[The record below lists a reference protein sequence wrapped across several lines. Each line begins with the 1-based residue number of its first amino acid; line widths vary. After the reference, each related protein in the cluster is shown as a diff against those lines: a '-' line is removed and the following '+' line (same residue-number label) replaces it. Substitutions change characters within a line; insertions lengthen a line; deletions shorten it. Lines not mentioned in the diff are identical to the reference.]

1 MFHDTVMKAGH
12 ALHSNWSSAMDM
24 KRTSTTEQVLRNGK
38 VLLEGEGLVTTD
50 LMIDGGRIVEIGN
63 NIHYAGIQEIDA
75 KGCLVLPGIIDIH
88 GDAFERNI
96 MPRPKTMFPLDIAML
111 ETDRQLAANGITTA
125 YHGITISWE
134 PGLRCLAQSL
144 RVITALDAIGTQT
157 LVDNRLHIRWENY
170 AIDEVP
176 DVVSLFRRAKKPL
189 LAFNDHTTSGI
200 SGTRNPSKFR
210 TSAEKAMISVE
221 DYLDLLQEMAGRSG
235 KVRFAT
241 ETVAAQARAHGVQ
254 MLSHDDTT
262 PEMRSDYRAMGVH
275 IAEFP
280 MNWPTVEAAA
290 AAGDAIVLGA
300 PNVVRGGSHN
310 GAVSAEEAITRKQC
324 NILASDYYYPAP
336 LQAALTL
343 VRKNVCSWSDAW
355 ALVSANPARALGLDD
370 RGSITVGKRADLIV
384 LPEGH
389 TRPSH
394 VFSAGRTVHR
404 EG

>member
-1 MFHDTVMKAGH
+1 MFHDTVMKARH
-12 ALHSNWSSAMDM
+12 LLHINWSNAMDM
-24 KRTSTTEQVLRNGK
+24 KRTSATEQVLRNGK

-50 LMIDGGRIVEIGN
+50 LMIDGGCIVEIGT
-63 NIHYAGIQEIDA
+63 NIRYAGIQEIDA

-96 MPRPKTMFPLDIAML
+96 MPRPKTMFPLNIAML

-144 RVITALDAIGTQT
+144 RVIAALDAIETQA

-200 SGTRNPSKFR
+200 SGTRNPSKYR
-210 TSAEKAMISVE
+210 SSAEKAMISVE
-221 DYLDLLQEMAGRSG
+221 DYLALLQEMGGRSG

-254 MLSHDDTT
+254 MLSHDDITS
-262 PEMRSDYRAMGVH
+262 EMRTGYRALGVK

-280 MNWPTVEAAA
+280 MNWETVEAAA

-310 GAVSAEEAITRKQC
+310 GAISAEEAIRRGQC
-324 NILASDYYYPAP
+324 QVLASDYYYPSLRHAV
-336 LQAALTL
+336 LKLATENVLSFEAA
-343 VRKNVCSWSDAW
+343 WQ
-355 ALVSANPARALGLDD
+355 LVSATPAQVLGLPD
-370 RGSITVGKRADLIV
+370 RGSLTMGKRADIILV
-384 LPEGH
+384 NEQNGQVVQTLVNGRSAYS
-389 TRPSH
+389 TR
-394 VFSAGRTVHR
+394 
-404 EG
+404 